1 MNKIEKFRKI
11 CKAVQYGGMIAI
23 MGAGM
28 FFVYWFG
35 FRNGSQEDSM
45 TTSMTYLMITIL
57 VLFAFM
63 IFVIAPMQSKLLR
76 LVILESLNGLVED
89 VKFDKKKGYNKESF
103 MKLNYTNQ
111 ILYRY
116 LLLQTYK
123 IFYQIHQQNILN
135 IPFLSILHKYK
146 HCLINV
152 LLNNLYYF

>member
-45 TTSMTYLMITIL
+45 TTSMTYLMVTIL

-63 IFVIAPMQSKLLR
+63 IFVTAPMQSKLLR

-111 ILYRY
+111 
-116 LLLQTYK
+116 
-123 IFYQIHQQNILN
+123 
-135 IPFLSILHKYK
+135 PFEEHLKSWK
-146 HCLINV
+146 N
-152 LLNNLYYF
+152 